1 MRNKYKKMYKVT
13 LFMIDNNK
21 IVNLD
26 MDKIED
32 IADIMAFAP
41 TKPVLD
47 IIVYKS
53 MFKFRE
59 IITNMDIPGLEG
71 YRDSYQ
77 SNYRNYVLTSLK
89 PLCFM
94 LEGYRDSY
102 QSNYRNYVLTSL
114 KPLCFMYSKASA
126 KEELKSAYTLL
137 DDMLVKPEE
146 LEKYINDV
154 LNADNNSIN
163 NVKPKILYRNKLESY
178 FKKAEDEFIK
188 FTNYHN
194 IYTDDMK
201 KIDAVKRKS
210 IIKKYHF

>member
-59 IITNMDIPGLEG
+59 IITNMDIPG
-71 YRDSYQ
+71 
-77 SNYRNYVLTSLK
+77 
-89 PLCFM
+89 

>member
-26 MDKIED
+26 MDKIDD

-59 IITNMDIPGLEG
+59 IITNMDIPG
-71 YRDSYQ
+71 
-77 SNYRNYVLTSLK
+77 
-89 PLCFM
+89 

-163 NVKPKILYRNKLESY
+163 NVKPKILYRDKLESC
-178 FKKAEDEFIK
+178 FKEAEDEFIK
-188 FTNYHN
+188 FTNYNN